1 MEMENSSCKL
11 SKNTKQRASLFG
23 HVAQLNPDVPPHQPL
38 WMQADLSNGQKL
50 NVRCQDGP
58 LVDHERPG
66 ATRSGLTSECLL
78 ITTTT
83 PVSTMATW
91 NGSQGLRDDADD
103 DHDRNTIY
111 NSS

>member
-23 HVAQLNPDVPPHQPL
+23 RVARLHSDVPALQAL
-38 WMQADLSNGQKL
+38 WMQVDLSNGQKL
-50 NVRCQDGP
+50 NVRCQDRP
-58 LVDHERPG
+58 LVDHKRPG
-66 ATRSGLTSECLL
+66 AAPRSGLTSECLL
-78 ITTTT
+78 ITMRM

-103 DHDRNTIY
+103 DDRNTIC